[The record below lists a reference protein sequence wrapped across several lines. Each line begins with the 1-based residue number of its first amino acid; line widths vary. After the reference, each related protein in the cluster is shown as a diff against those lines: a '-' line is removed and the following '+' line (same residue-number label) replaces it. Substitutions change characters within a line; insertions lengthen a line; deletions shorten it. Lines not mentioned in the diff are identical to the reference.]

1 MQINE
6 TILTKPIFEEVQREK
21 LPEGVLC
28 RVTYP
33 ICNIGERNAN
43 KRVYEKAVWDR
54 VLGEE
59 DLQEKIKN
67 RALFGHAEHPEQT
80 QSNLEKTSHVIFGM
94 WIDEKDN
101 KVYQK
106 IDVLDTS
113 MGRIVDTLL
122 RAGCQVGVST
132 RAEGDLEEAEDDDGT
147 YQRVVP
153 ESYRYVTTDFTAD
166 PSTFGVVPQDVKR
179 NIVSTVGKELS
190 NEKADKSEKEFAM
203 LLLESMKCGHKDK
216 CQECGCCRILEKN
229 KVNEELLDRT
239 IYVRIIGEDVWGI
252 FDCTWFEG
260 KETYSTRIAIA
271 KTKEEAL
278 QRGEEIARKKA
289 IRFEGVQ
296 EHPADRKQSEMKEKQ
311 CIPEAQT
318 TVVLNP
324 TLKTASIV
332 GDVKVVNLN
341 PVMAGETV
349 SVSVITPEPVEIAKE
364 VEDELPPEEEK
375 PELPPA
381 EEIVT
386 EPLSIKD
393 ETPEEEKESKLK
405 EILGIKVD
413 TKFPIFESVENV
425 SYVTVG
431 KAVGRP
437 CILVKFSK
445 DRETLQG
452 IIVTSEEEAIDKGRE
467 IASVLGVEFRVSAKT
482 ESVKISEISK
492 LMEEIQGELVDLRKV
507 LGEGYLRGI
516 EEKSVESISD
526 TTKEDLEETKGI
538 AKLYQDAGLPAPK
551 GKGIHTRAF
560 HELAVEIAKGY
571 VKGSKNKPPMS
582 PTKAL
587 ELAYPTAMK
596 QLGKEKAVKKAH
608 RTKESKEVDEH
619 LTSANIEQLQDIQ
632 ELLFDKEQDDLSSL
646 RDKMKKARSLIQDLL
661 RYAGSSTEESIEVNE
676 GLEKLADEVLDK
688 KGFLKGKDYGWEKGR
703 LVVLTTNADRV
714 LSMVDALNAS
724 PHFKDV
730 KYGQR
735 RISFG
740 EVKPGQE
747 ESISTTAKEI
757 TDLKVKEASTRAE
770 RDKALELLEE
780 LTSENQVANKDK
792 ALEAKMLVSRIRKI
806 LEAKE
811 QEVDA
816 LRTKLEEKAKLASE
830 LKEKGIE
837 LKEELDKV
845 KINLVTDIRKLEKKA
860 MSAAE
865 YHKGLSQAE
874 NKVKE
879 LERELDSARK
889 ECEKIKS
896 ELGKLATKHSE
907 SIEQLKSGFNTKIS
921 EEIEKVRKE
930 VVSNFVKRFVALRLA
945 ESELKVDD
953 NSRAL
958 LENCKSLEDVDDT
971 FDEILDASRRG
982 ALHSN
987 LLESIEIRRPVVD
1000 PEQREAERQVN
1011 NVFEGMGFIKKG

>member
-1 MQINE
+1 MLLNE
-6 TILTKPIFEEVQREK
+6 IILTKPIFEEVQREK
-21 LPEGVLC
+21 LPDGVLC
-28 RVTYP
+28 RVTYNVN
-33 ICNIGERNAN
+33 NIGERNAN
-43 KRVYEKAVWDR
+43 KRVYEKAVWDK
-54 VLGEE
+54 VLADN
-59 DLQEKIKN
+59 DLKKKLES

-80 QSNLEKTSHVIFGM
+80 QSNLEKTSHVIFEM
-94 WIDEKDN
+94 WIDEKEN
-101 KVYQK
+101 QVYQK
-106 IDVLDTS
+106 IDVLDTPT
-113 MGRIVDTLL
+113 GRIVDTLL

-147 YQRVVP
+147 YQRVIP

-190 NEKADKSEKEFAM
+190 NEKADKSEKEFAI
-203 LLLESMKCGHKDK
+203 LLLESMKCGKKDD
-216 CQECGCCRILEKN
+216 CQKCGCCKAL
-229 KVNEELLDRT
+229 EELVVKNMPEAKKTVKDLITDST
-239 IYVRIIGEDVWGI
+239 IKVGTKVKYGNKDFKVVSMDESVSEITITPDVEGREVRIEADSVIIDGNPFV
-252 FDCTWFEG
+252 
-260 KETYSTRIAIA
+260 KIA
-271 KTKEEAL
+271 KDGTITIMPVSEKPYPPDPDVGMPP
-278 QRGEEIARKKA
+278 QEEIDK
-289 IRFEGVQ
+289 
-296 EHPADRKQSEMKEKQ
+296 
-311 CIPEAQT
+311 
-318 TVVLNP
+318 
-324 TLKTASIV
+324 
-332 GDVKVVNLN
+332 
-341 PVMAGETV
+341 MAAAG
-349 SVSVITPEPVEIAKE
+349 P
-364 VEDELPPEEEK
+364 LPIE
-375 PELPPA
+375 
-381 EEIVT
+381 
-386 EPLSIKD
+386 D
-393 ETPEEEKESKLK
+393 ETPEEEPEQFKAGGKESKLK

-516 EEKSVESISD
+516 EEESVESISD

-538 AKLYQDAGLPAPK
+538 AKLYQDAGLPTPK

-560 HELAVEIAKGY
+560 HELAVEVAKGY
-571 VKGSKNKPPMS
+571 VKGSKNKSPMS
-582 PTKAL
+582 PAKAL

-608 RTKESKEVDEH
+608 RTKES
-619 LTSANIEQLQDIQ
+619 IE
-632 ELLFDKEQDDLSSL
+632 
-646 RDKMKKARSLIQDLL
+646 
-661 RYAGSSTEESIEVNE
+661 G
-676 GLEKLADEVLDK
+676 
-688 KGFLKGKDYGWEKGR
+688 
-703 LVVLTTNADRV
+703 
-714 LSMVDALNAS
+714 
-724 PHFKDV
+724 
-730 KYGQR
+730 
-735 RISFG
+735 
-740 EVKPGQE
+740 
-747 ESISTTAKEI
+747 SISTTAKEI
-757 TDLKVKEASTRAE
+757 VDLKVQEASTRAE

-780 LTSENQVANKDK
+780 LTSENQVTNKDK

-816 LRTKLEEKAKLASE
+816 LRTKLEEKAKSASE

-865 YHKGLSQAE
+865 YHKGLTQAE

-879 LERELDSARK
+879 LERELDSAKK
-889 ECEKIKS
+889 ECGKIKG
-896 ELGKLATKHSE
+896 ELDKLATKHSE

-921 EEIEKVRKE
+921 EGVEKAKKE
-930 VVSNFVKRFVALRLA
+930 VISSFVKRFVALRLT
-945 ESELKVDD
+945 ESELKVDA

-987 LLESIEIRRPVVD
+987 LLESITVNKPVVD

>member
-1 MQINE
+1 MLLNE
-6 TILTKPIFEEVQREK
+6 IILTKPIFEEVQREK
-21 LPEGVLC
+21 LPDGVLC
-28 RVTYP
+28 RVTYNVN
-33 ICNIGERNAN
+33 NIGERNAN
-43 KRVYEKAVWDR
+43 KRVYEKAVWDK
-54 VLGEE
+54 VLADN
-59 DLQEKIKN
+59 DLKKKLES

-80 QSNLEKTSHVIFGM
+80 QSNLEKTSHVIFEM
-94 WIDEKDN
+94 WIDEKEN
-101 KVYQK
+101 QVYQK
-106 IDVLDTS
+106 IDVLDTPT
-113 MGRIVDTLL
+113 GRIVDTLL

-147 YQRVVP
+147 YQRVIP

-179 NIVSTVGKELS
+179 NIVSTIGKEYH
-190 NEKADKSEKEFAM
+190 NESADKSEREFAR
-203 LLLESMKCGHKDK
+203 LLLEHMKCKKAIIGK
-216 CQECGCCRILEKN
+216 CRNCGCCGML
-229 KVNEELLDRT
+229 
-239 IYVRIIGEDVWGI
+239 
-252 FDCTWFEG
+252 
-260 KETYSTRIAIA
+260 
-271 KTKEEAL
+271 
-278 QRGEEIARKKA
+278 
-289 IRFEGVQ
+289 
-296 EHPADRKQSEMKEKQ
+296 KEKQ
-311 CIPEAQT
+311 YIMEGIWAVPNTQKKVDKLEDLLKEPLSPSVAEEELNNIFGTDALYDDLDTLKKKEPDARKVVIKHLKQLVKDYKKDPEDFTVKFEEDVIDQLGGLIEKKENEKTVKDLITDSTIKVGTKVKYGDQDAEVEKIDETTVNLTVGVGKPTFVDVHGDASISVSPEGIITILPTETVEKLIPIAPEA
-318 TVVLNP
+318 P
-324 TLKTASIV
+324 
-332 GDVKVVNLN
+332 
-341 PVMAGETV
+341 
-349 SVSVITPEPVEIAKE
+349 
-364 VEDELPPEEEK
+364 K
-375 PELPPA
+375 PELPS
-381 EEIVT
+381 EE
-386 EPLSIKD
+386 EKDKMAAAGPLPIED

-431 KAVGRP
+431 KVIERP
-437 CILVKFSK
+437 CILVKSSK

-452 IIVTSEEEAIDKGRE
+452 IVVSLDEEAISKGRE
-467 IASVLGVEFRVSAKT
+467 IASVLGVEFRVPAKT

-560 HELAVEIAKGY
+560 HELAVEVAKGY
-571 VKGSKNKPPMS
+571 VKGSKNKSPMS
-582 PTKAL
+582 PAKAL

-608 RTKESKEVDEH
+608 RTKES
-619 LTSANIEQLQDIQ
+619 IE
-632 ELLFDKEQDDLSSL
+632 
-646 RDKMKKARSLIQDLL
+646 
-661 RYAGSSTEESIEVNE
+661 G
-676 GLEKLADEVLDK
+676 
-688 KGFLKGKDYGWEKGR
+688 
-703 LVVLTTNADRV
+703 
-714 LSMVDALNAS
+714 
-724 PHFKDV
+724 
-730 KYGQR
+730 
-735 RISFG
+735 
-740 EVKPGQE
+740 
-747 ESISTTAKEI
+747 SISTTAKKI
-757 TDLKVKEASTRAE
+757 IDLKVQEASTRAE

-780 LTSENQVANKDK
+780 LTSENQVTNKDK

-845 KINLVTDIRKLEKKA
+845 KINLVTDIRKLEE
-860 MSAAE
+860 AANVTE
-865 YHKGLSQAE
+865 
-874 NKVKE
+874 
-879 LERELDSARK
+879 ERHL
-889 ECEKIKS
+889 S
-896 ELGKLATKHSE
+896 ELKQLESKHVE
-907 SIEQLKSGFNTKIS
+907 EVKQLIEKHNKNVEQLKSEFNTKIS
-921 EEIEKVRKE
+921 EGVEKAKKE
-930 VVSNFVKRFVALRLA
+930 VIGDFVKRFVALRLT

-987 LLESIEIRRPVVD
+987 LLESITVNKPVVD

>member
-1 MQINE
+1 MLLNE
-6 TILTKPIFEEVQREK
+6 IILTKPIFEEVQREK
-21 LPEGVLC
+21 LPDGVLC
-28 RVTYP
+28 RVTYNVN
-33 ICNIGERNAN
+33 NIGERNAN
-43 KRVYEKAVWDR
+43 KRVYEKAVWDK
-54 VLGEE
+54 VLADN
-59 DLQEKIKN
+59 DLKKKLES

-80 QSNLEKTSHVIFGM
+80 QSNLEKTSHVIFEM
-94 WIDEKDN
+94 WIDEKEN
-101 KVYQK
+101 QVYQK
-106 IDVLDTS
+106 IDVLDTPT
-113 MGRIVDTLL
+113 GRIVDTLL

-147 YQRVVP
+147 YQRVIP

-190 NEKADKSEKEFAM
+190 NEKADKSEKEFAK
-203 LLLESMKCGHKDK
+203 LLLESMKCGKKDD
-216 CQECGCCRILEKN
+216 CQKCGCCKSL
-229 KVNEELLDRT
+229 EELVVKDISENKKTVKDLITDGT
-239 IYVRIIGEDVWGI
+239 IKVGTKIKYGDQDVEIKEINEATVKLTVGVASPTLVDVDGDASISVSPGGIITI
-252 FDCTWFEG
+252 LPM
-260 KETYSTRIAIA
+260 ETVQKLIPIA
-271 KTKEEAL
+271 
-278 QRGEEIARKKA
+278 
-289 IRFEGVQ
+289 
-296 EHPADRKQSEMKEKQ
+296 
-311 CIPEAQT
+311 PEA
-318 TVVLNP
+318 P
-324 TLKTASIV
+324 K
-332 GDVKVVNLN
+332 
-341 PVMAGETV
+341 
-349 SVSVITPEPVEIAKE
+349 PE
-364 VEDELPPEEEK
+364 LSPEEEIDK
-375 PELPPA
+375 MADAGPLPI
-381 EEIVT
+381 E
-386 EPLSIKD
+386 D

-413 TKFPIFESVENV
+413 IKFPIFESVENV

-431 KAVGRP
+431 KVIERP
-437 CILVKFSK
+437 CILVKSSK

-452 IIVTSEEEAIDKGRE
+452 IVVSLDEEAISKGRE

-538 AKLYQDAGLPAPK
+538 AKLYQDAGLPASK

-560 HELAVEIAKGY
+560 HELAVEVAKGY

-582 PTKAL
+582 PAKAL

-608 RTKESKEVDEH
+608 RTKESKEYDENTP
-619 LTSANIEQLQDIQ
+619 LWQVAEDWWKSLGKVVPEKDT
-632 ELLFDKEQDDLSSL
+632 KE
-646 RDKMKKARSLIQDLL
+646 
-661 RYAGSSTEESIEVNE
+661 Y
-676 GLEKLADEVLDK
+676 DEMYDEWVK
-688 KGFLKGKDYGWEKGR
+688 YTFKGWESNET
-703 LVVLTTNADRV
+703 V
-714 LSMVDALNAS
+714 
-724 PHFKDV
+724 
-730 KYGQR
+730 
-735 RISFG
+735 
-740 EVKPGQE
+740 
-747 ESISTTAKEI
+747 STTAKEMV
-757 TDLKVKEASTRAE
+757 DLKVQEASTRAE

-780 LTSENQVANKDK
+780 LTSENQVTNKDK
-792 ALEAKMLVSRIRKI
+792 ALEAKMLISRIRKI

-816 LRTKLEEKAKLASE
+816 LRTKLEEKAKSASE

-845 KINLVTDIRKLEKKA
+845 KINLVTDIRKLEE
-860 MSAAE
+860 AAKVTE
-865 YHKGLSQAE
+865 ERHLS
-874 NKVKE
+874 E
-879 LERELDSARK
+879 LEQLESKHVEEVKQLI
-889 ECEKIKS
+889 EKHNKNV
-896 ELGKLATKHSE
+896 
-907 SIEQLKSGFNTKIS
+907 EQLKSGFNTKIS
-921 EEIEKVRKE
+921 EGVEKAKKE
-930 VVSNFVKRFVALRLA
+930 VISSFVKRFVALRLT

-987 LLESIEIRRPVVD
+987 LLESITVNKPVVD

>member
-1 MQINE
+1 
-6 TILTKPIFEEVQREK
+6 
-21 LPEGVLC
+21 
-28 RVTYP
+28 
-33 ICNIGERNAN
+33 
-43 KRVYEKAVWDR
+43 
-54 VLGEE
+54 
-59 DLQEKIKN
+59 
-67 RALFGHAEHPEQT
+67 
-80 QSNLEKTSHVIFGM
+80 
-94 WIDEKDN
+94 
-101 KVYQK
+101 
-106 IDVLDTS
+106 
-113 MGRIVDTLL
+113 
-122 RAGCQVGVST
+122 
-132 RAEGDLEEAEDDDGT
+132 
-147 YQRVVP
+147 
-153 ESYRYVTTDFTAD
+153 
-166 PSTFGVVPQDVKR
+166 
-179 NIVSTVGKELS
+179 
-190 NEKADKSEKEFAM
+190 
-203 LLLESMKCGHKDK
+203 
-216 CQECGCCRILEKN
+216 
-229 KVNEELLDRT
+229 
-239 IYVRIIGEDVWGI
+239 
-252 FDCTWFEG
+252 
-260 KETYSTRIAIA
+260 
-271 KTKEEAL
+271 
-278 QRGEEIARKKA
+278 
-289 IRFEGVQ
+289 
-296 EHPADRKQSEMKEKQ
+296 
-311 CIPEAQT
+311 
-318 TVVLNP
+318 
-324 TLKTASIV
+324 
-332 GDVKVVNLN
+332 
-341 PVMAGETV
+341 
-349 SVSVITPEPVEIAKE
+349 
-364 VEDELPPEEEK
+364 
-375 PELPPA
+375 
-381 EEIVT
+381 
-386 EPLSIKD
+386 
-393 ETPEEEKESKLK
+393 
-405 EILGIKVD
+405 
-413 TKFPIFESVENV
+413 
-425 SYVTVG
+425 
-431 KAVGRP
+431 
-437 CILVKFSK
+437 
-445 DRETLQG
+445 
-452 IIVTSEEEAIDKGRE
+452 
-467 IASVLGVEFRVSAKT
+467 
-482 ESVKISEISK
+482 
-492 LMEEIQGELVDLRKV
+492 
-507 LGEGYLRGI
+507 
-516 EEKSVESISD
+516 
-526 TTKEDLEETKGI
+526 
-538 AKLYQDAGLPAPK
+538 
-551 GKGIHTRAF
+551 
-560 HELAVEIAKGY
+560 VEIAKGY